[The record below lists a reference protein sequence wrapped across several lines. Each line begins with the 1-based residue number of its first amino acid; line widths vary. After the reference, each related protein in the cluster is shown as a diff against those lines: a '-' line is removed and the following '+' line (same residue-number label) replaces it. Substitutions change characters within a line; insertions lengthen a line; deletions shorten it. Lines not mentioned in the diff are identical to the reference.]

1 MIVLRLKHLAF
12 ERSSAGMPVQQKCW
26 TLLAVNRQLSCDWL
40 KQYQQWSKI
49 FIALAFRQT
58 IVRKLDVLTL
68 KLSFQFFLVTKAES
82 LQLITLD
89 LFAKARCFRVQIFC
103 FYFSNSVCGRRP
115 WKFIKNGTNYSGK
128 YENGSDPNHLI
139 ESNQAVR
146 PRSGRIIQGIK
157 ADYGEWPWQISIR
170 KWIKGIHLLN
180 GNSLIFTN
188 IFHH

>member
-1 MIVLRLKHLAF
+1 
-12 ERSSAGMPVQQKCW
+12 MPVRWKFSTIASTISTNHKTAAYLQQ
-26 TLLAVNRQLSCDWL
+26 VESNISV
-40 KQYQQWSKI
+40 
-49 FIALAFRQT
+49 ALAFRQT
-58 IVRKLDVLTL
+58 VVQKYNR
-68 KLSFQFFLVTKAES
+68 
-82 LQLITLD
+82 
-89 LFAKARCFRVQIFC
+89 AKARCFRVYIFR
-103 FYFSNSVCGRRP
+103 FYFCNSVCGRRP

-146 PRSGRIIQGIK
+146 PRSGRIIQGIN

-188 IFHH
+188 IFQH